1 MKTIENEA
9 ARGGRGGGKG
19 GGGAVLGSNQSM
31 ALHIQEFE
39 ITFTFEDAFQY
50 STMVHEQNPEVAKLQ
65 SQYVLRTTRKW
76 RKRSTVKTMT
86 TCQIEKRL

>member
-19 GGGAVLGSNQSM
+19 GEVLRSNQSM

-39 ITFTFEDAFQY
+39 ITFAFEDAVQ
-50 STMVHEQNPEVAKLQ
+50 
-65 SQYVLRTTRKW
+65 
-76 RKRSTVKTMT
+76 
-86 TCQIEKRL
+86 